1 MRMAAW
7 LLLGIA
13 LVWSGCASLRTS
25 RPELPARNAVRLDQL
40 VIHSNFEL
48 PKQHRLLEEVD
59 ALRWDVIA
67 KLGLTAVRRADPCLS
82 VRERRAIQGV
92 YS

>member
-1 MRMAAW
+1 MRIAAW

-13 LVWSGCASLRTS
+13 LVWSGCALLRTS

-59 ALRWDVIA
+59 ALRSDVIV
-67 KLGLTAVRRADPCLS
+67 KLGLTTSDEPIHVYLFENA
-82 VRERRAIQGV
+82 EQFGV
-92 YS
+92 HS